1 MPLPSWLVWYKKPD
15 YRDIKE
21 YSTAVGTGRRPLS
34 PDGRGKTAIPSRLSL
49 EKVLENTTCSPMSL
63 YDFYMYLKH
72 IEYSPENLEF
82 YIWFKN
88 YEKKCQKAK
97 KSMSIKEKDAQA
109 LLSTRVTE
117 IELTHEGSEPVFD
130 PELAQETL
138 GQIELLIGSAAMCT
152 TSGCKPTFGERV
164 KAFAANVTGQNGAD
178 SSSSSATEADP
189 DYRGEEQAL
198 NKLQLSTDP
207 EHLRPI
213 ADHVYLLLRNCSHR
227 NFIRLGVSNGTYET
241 VCVATGLGIVLT
253 IAGFLYMLTRSLAPH
268 IGTHS
273 QWDAFG
279 AWPMW
284 WLGITLILSG
294 LRGSCF
300 FLLLFTRRQPLP
312 WERFDDSA
320 SMVSQK
326 SAIVKTLSRLMI
338 FDRKFRVKDASLR
351 QLQHKIVIQS
361 MIGGAVFAT
370 IFTLVFL
377 FLPIW
382 KQTI

>member
-1 MPLPSWLVWYKKPD
+1 MCSA
-15 YRDIKE
+15 
-21 YSTAVGTGRRPLS
+21 SGCRP
-34 PDGRGKTAIPSRLSL
+34 
-49 EKVLENTTCSPMSL
+49 
-63 YDFYMYLKH
+63 
-72 IEYSPENLEF
+72 
-82 YIWFKN
+82 
-88 YEKKCQKAK
+88 
-97 KSMSIKEKDAQA
+97 
-109 LLSTRVTE
+109 
-117 IELTHEGSEPVFD
+117 
-130 PELAQETL
+130 TL
-138 GQIELLIGSAAMCT
+138 GD
-152 TSGCKPTFGERV
+152 RV
-164 KAFAANVTGQNGAD
+164 KAFAANVTGNAGTNSGNSSSTDLAEPDHRAEVTAVVSLFLVPGAD
-178 SSSSSATEADP
+178 KELNIPPAM
-189 DYRGEEQAL
+189 REQAL
-198 NKLQLSTDP
+198 AKLQHSTDP

-227 NFIRLGVSNGTYET
+227 NFVRLGVSNGTYET
-241 VCVATGLGIVLT
+241 ICVATGLGIVLT
-253 IAGFLYMLTRSLAPH
+253 IAGFLYMLTRALAPH

-273 QWDAFG
+273 QWDALG

-284 WLGITLILSG
+284 WLGMTLILSG

-320 SMVSQK
+320 SVVSQR

-370 IFTLVFL
+370 LSTLLFL

>member
-1 MPLPSWLVWYKKPD
+1 
-15 YRDIKE
+15 
-21 YSTAVGTGRRPLS
+21 
-34 PDGRGKTAIPSRLSL
+34 
-49 EKVLENTTCSPMSL
+49 
-63 YDFYMYLKH
+63 
-72 IEYSPENLEF
+72 
-82 YIWFKN
+82 
-88 YEKKCQKAK
+88 
-97 KSMSIKEKDAQA
+97 
-109 LLSTRVTE
+109 
-117 IELTHEGSEPVFD
+117 
-130 PELAQETL
+130 
-138 GQIELLIGSAAMCT
+138 MCT

-189 DYRGEEQAL
+189 DYRGEVAAIISLFLAPGADKELNIPPMMREQAL